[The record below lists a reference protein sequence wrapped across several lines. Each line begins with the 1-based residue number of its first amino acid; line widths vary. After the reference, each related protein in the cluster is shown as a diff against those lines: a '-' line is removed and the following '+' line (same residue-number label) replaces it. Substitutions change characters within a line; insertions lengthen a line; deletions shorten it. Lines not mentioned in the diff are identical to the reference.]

1 LRLLSCILILLSG
14 LNHSIAQE
22 IMSYEDAIS
31 VGLEN
36 SYGIKI
42 AKNEKEIASN
52 NISRGNA
59 GMLPQLDAVAS
70 YEKSFGNA
78 KMDHITGLEL
88 DNTNAYADNINAGI
102 LLKWTLFDGLQMFH
116 TYDLLKKK
124 NELSEEELKTV
135 LENTVADIT
144 INYYK
149 IVQQQLMLDVLNK
162 QIEVSQFRLQ
172 LAQLK
177 KDVGSG
183 SDLEL
188 LQAQVDLNSD
198 QSALHNQKTRLANS
212 KTTLNELLCR
222 EINMDFIVKDTIIAG
237 PKLDFSNLSQT
248 LESQNRDI
256 IIKNLTKESKELE
269 LKEMKAEHY
278 PEINF
283 LTGYSFNKST
293 TDASFVSYN
302 RFYGPHIGFSAS
314 INIYDGSDIRRK
326 IQNLKVDLLTADLQI
341 KQTRNQMESYLVRL
355 YNDYENDLQLIEFEK
370 NNYKLA
376 SMNMEIATDSYKVGM
391 ISPLELREVQKNL
404 LSASYRMLKAQYTA
418 KVKEV
423 ELLLISGQL
432 LK

>member
-1 LRLLSCILILLSG
+1 
-14 LNHSIAQE
+14 
-22 IMSYEDAIS
+22 
-31 VGLEN
+31 
-36 SYGIKI
+36 
-42 AKNEKEIASN
+42 
-52 NISRGNA
+52 
-59 GMLPQLDAVAS
+59 
-70 YEKSFGNA
+70 
-78 KMDHITGLEL
+78 
-88 DNTNAYADNINAGI
+88 
-102 LLKWTLFDGLQMFH
+102 
-116 TYDLLKKK
+116 
-124 NELSEEELKTV
+124 
-135 LENTVADIT
+135 
-144 INYYK
+144 
-149 IVQQQLMLDVLNK
+149 MLDVLNK